1 MQQVRKLLL
10 GALGLLGVALWGS
23 CAADPRIAA
32 HDAAIVG
39 LVQELHELKEDN
51 RRLWRNLRCTNPQVA
66 DFMSDAAKCES
77 GQCPQK
83 ALDRVLLFMMDQK
96 HVLVRLRPDQKPTD
110 MALSRIAQLRDLLHP
125 DQIGPLSRLVV
136 LTLQNNMSGDDAV
149 LLPEKLADRVVRY
162 TRKELGLAPKIGKAG
177 PFLVT
182 CDQKSQLLDQYA
194 RRNPQDKAVPG
205 EPKPKDPQVAIFVF
219 KVDC

>member
-1 MQQVRKLLL
+1 MRHMKQLLQGAVGLL
-10 GALGLLGVALWGS
+10 GAWLLAG
-23 CAADPRIAA
+23 CAPDPRLAA
-32 HDAAIVG
+32 HDAAIAG
-39 LVQELHELKEDN
+39 LVQELRELKEDN
-51 RRLWRNLRCTNPQVA
+51 RRLWRNQRCTNQQVA
-66 DFMSDAAKCES
+66 DFMADAARCET

-96 HVLVRLRPDQKPTD
+96 HVLIRLRPDQKASD

-136 LTLQNNMSGDDAV
+136 LTLQNNMSGDDAI
-149 LLPEKLADRVVRY
+149 LLPEKVADRVMVY
-162 TRKELGLAPKIGKAG
+162 ARKELGLAPKLGKVG

-182 CDQKSQLLDQYA
+182 CDQKSQLLEQYA
-194 RRNPQDKAVPG
+194 RRNPQDKAVLG